1 LGKRRAKS
9 KERQILPK
17 QKLKAERFSAKRNQ
31 GVPGSIPGEPPTQKQ
46 VLVAFFILEK
56 NIALADC
63 FCSSLFKY

>member
-1 LGKRRAKS
+1 M
-9 KERQILPK
+9 
-17 QKLKAERFSAKRNQ
+17 KAERFSAKRNQ